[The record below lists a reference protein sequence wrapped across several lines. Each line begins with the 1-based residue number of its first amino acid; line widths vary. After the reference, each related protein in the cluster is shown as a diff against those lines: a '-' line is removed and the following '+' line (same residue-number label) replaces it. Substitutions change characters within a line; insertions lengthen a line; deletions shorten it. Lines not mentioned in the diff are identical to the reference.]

1 MKIEAEE
8 KLSVIV
14 GLGKTGMSCARYFVR
29 KGIPFAV
36 QDSNVAPARAA
47 ELKDLAPQASLSL
60 LNSEAL
66 CNAGLIVLSPGVP
79 LATREVQAAQAAGV
93 PITGDINMFL
103 HLVDQPIVAI
113 TGSNGKSTVTALV
126 GEILTNAGLAVGVG
140 GNIGTPCLDL
150 LDKRFEVF
158 VLELSSYQ
166 LEVVEA
172 AGCKVAAVLNLSPDH
187 LDRYESAEAYYT
199 AKARIYKGAQVA
211 IVNRQVNFEFK
222 IAADT
227 KIVSF
232 GEDLPINPDDY
243 GLRVSGGR
251 TSLMRGQKELLTL
264 DQMQLKGRHNAMNAL
279 AALAICDQFD
289 INPMTTIKT
298 VMAYAGLPHR
308 SEAVG
313 IFGGAE
319 FINDS
324 KATNPGATSA
334 AIQGLAQPDRP
345 MLLILG
351 GVSKGADFSTL
362 QLVVNAHVAKV
373 FLYGADSGL
382 IKNALAEFVACEE
395 FDTLA
400 NVIQAIAAEV
410 APGST
415 VLFAPACASFDQ
427 FDDFEHRGREFKRL
441 VKEAFL

>member
-1 MKIEAEE
+1 VKTETQE

-14 GLGKTGMSCARYFVR
+14 GLGETGMSCARYFAR
-29 KGIPFAV
+29 NGIPFAV
-36 QDSNVAPARAA
+36 QDSNVAPAKAA
-47 ELKDLAPQASLSL
+47 ELRDIAPQALLSV

-66 CNAGLIVLSPGVP
+66 CNAGMIVLSPGVP
-79 LATREVQAAQAAGV
+79 LATREIQAAQTAGV

-126 GEILTNAGLAVGVG
+126 GEILTNGGLAVGVG

-187 LDRYESAEAYYT
+187 LDRYESVDAYYS
-199 AKARIYKGAQVA
+199 AKARVYQGAQVA
-211 IVNRQVNFEFK
+211 IVNRQVEFEFK
-222 IAADT
+222 IEGGT
-227 KIVSF
+227 KIISF
-232 GEDLPINPDDY
+232 GEDAPVNAEDY
-243 GLRVSGGR
+243 GLRVIDGR
-251 TSLMRGQKELLTL
+251 TLLMRGQEVLLAL

-279 AALAICDQFD
+279 AALAICDQFSID
-289 INPMTTIKT
+289 PVAKINT
-298 VMAYAGLPHR
+298 VQTFSGLPHR
-308 SEAVG
+308 CEALGV
-313 IFGGAE
+313 FGGAE

-334 AIQGLAQPDRP
+334 AVQGLAQSDRP

-351 GVSKGADFSTL
+351 GVSKGADFTSL
-362 QLVVNAHVAKV
+362 QAVVSEHVAKV
-373 FLYGADSGL
+373 FLYGADADA
-382 IKNALAEFVACEE
+382 IKTALAGFVTCAEFGS
-395 FDTLA
+395 LA
-400 NVIQAIAAEV
+400 AVVDAIAAEV
-410 APGST
+410 TPGSL

-427 FDDFEHRGREFKRL
+427 FDNFEHRGREFKKL